1 MLIVLGV
8 LTAGILFGW
17 LLRQKFALEK
27 WVNYLILGFIFLLLF
42 VLGLEVGS
50 NEKIVSGLVKL
61 GWIAVL
67 ISFSA
72 IFFSVLLS
80 WLIYRL
86 FFKSKS

>member
-8 LTAGILFGW
+8 LTAGIFIGW
-17 LLRQKFALEK
+17 LLRQKSALEK
-27 WVNYLILGFIFLLLF
+27 WVNYGILGFIFLLLF

-50 NEKIVSGLVKL
+50 NEKIVSGLGKL
-61 GWIAVL
+61 GWIAAL

-80 WLIYRL
+80 WLIYHL